1 MSDNDLT
8 NAVPD
13 PDLAQEDPAQAL
25 RDDETLE
32 KEVDDDFE
40 PEELR
45 DVLPQA
51 KPTEAE
57 GQLP

>member
-13 PDLAQEDPAQAL
+13 PDLAQEDPAKAL
-25 RDDETLE
+25 REDEELE

-51 KPTEAE
+51 KPADAE
-57 GQLP
+57 GQPL